1 MQIDAMVQGEVNV
14 LRPPAVATGQVK
26 RERHSADVDA
36 VQLKSEKKVS
46 PEEVL
51 KRISSLTDG
60 GTHSV
65 HFEMDKDVNMLVI
78 RVYESRT
85 NELIRQI
92 PAESL
97 LETAKAITDYQ
108 RGLIVDGKS

>member
-1 MQIDAMVQGEVNV
+1 MQIESLVQGEVSAP
-14 LRPPAVATGQVK
+14 RPHPVATGQI
-26 RERHSADVDA
+26 RHERQAGTPASAPH
-36 VQLKSEKKVS
+36 KSDIKVA

-51 KRISSLTDG
+51 KRIRALTDG

-65 HFEMDKDVNMLVI
+65 HFEMDRDVNMLVI
-78 RVYESRT
+78 RVYESST

-97 LETAKAITDYQ
+97 LETAKALDDYR
-108 RGLIVDGKS
+108 RGLIVDDKS